1 MAKENDYTDGTQT
14 FNQGNPN
21 LLSLLTSLRETAATE
36 KEFRFFEEKIADI
49 GERLRGE
56 RVHLAVLGQFK
67 RGKSSFLNA
76 LLRAHVL
83 PTSVIPLTSVPTY
96 LRHAGKRS
104 VKIRFEGGREE
115 LFQSDSDDELRDFL
129 SGFVSEE
136 KNPENKL
143 HVEGVEL
150 FFDSPILER
159 GVVLIDTPGIGST
172 HLHNTEA
179 TLNFLPLCDAA
190 LFLLSADPP
199 ITETEILFLK
209 EVMTRVSKVF
219 FILNKIDYL
228 SLSEQQEVIEFI
240 TNVLNQK
247 VLSGGGEVE
256 FYPLSAKYVIE
267 SIKKNDTAF
276 LEKSRILHFEKR
288 LEQFIIHEKKD
299 ILTDAL
305 KRKTA
310 NILNNMLMQTRISL
324 KAFKMPEEELKLK
337 LSIFNEKISEAER
350 QKTLSSDMLAGDR
363 KRLMQL
369 LEEQS
374 ELLRKK
380 SRQHLVGIM
389 NGFFESGKEVREN
402 DVRAA
407 FSADIPVF
415 FEKELGNMSDF
426 FDKKVAEIIAFHRK
440 RADEIIDAVRKSAS
454 DVFDIPY
461 HEHEGLAGME
471 FVREPYWVLHQWKST
486 LLPLPEDLIDHLLP
500 RKRRERRIRKRLE
513 SQIEGLVLSNVE
525 NLRWSTLQNLDMTFR
540 RFSSNIDAEFKEIV
554 EITKEAVNATIQ
566 KRKLYSES
574 IAENVAHLESLVELL
589 SGYMQKLSG

>member
-1 MAKENDYTDGTQT
+1 MAQQNSYTSASHTSSKES
-14 FNQGNPN
+14 PN
-21 LLSLLTSLRETAATE
+21 LHILLSSLKETAAAE

-49 GERLRGE
+49 DERLRGE

-76 LLRAHVL
+76 ILRAQVL

-96 LRHAGKRS
+96 LRHAGTRS
-104 VKIRFEGGREE
+104 VKIRFQGGREE
-115 LFQSDSDDELRDFL
+115 SFQSDSADELREYL

-136 KNPENKL
+136 KNPENTL

-150 FFDSPILER
+150 FFDSQILER

-228 SLSEQQEVIEFI
+228 SPSEQQEVADFI
-240 TNVLNQK
+240 TSVLRQK
-247 VLSGGGEVE
+247 VIGQSEVE
-256 FYPLSAKYVIE
+256 LYALSAKQALD
-267 SIKKNDTAF
+267 SARMNDLT
-276 LEKSRILHFEKR
+276 LLQKSGIPKFEER
-288 LEQFIIHEKKD
+288 LEQFIVHEKKD
-299 ILTDAL
+299 VLADAL

-310 NILNNMLMQTRISL
+310 DIVNDMLMQTRISL
-324 KAFKMPEEELKLK
+324 KAFRMPEEELNQKLA
-337 LSIFNEKISEAER
+337 LFNEKISEAER

-380 SRQHLVGIM
+380 SRQHLHGIM
-389 NGFFESGKEVREN
+389 NSFFESGEEVKEN

-415 FEKELGNMSDF
+415 FEKELGTVSDF

-461 HEHEGLAGME
+461 HEHEGSVGLE

-486 LLPLPEDLIDHLLP
+486 LLPLPEDLIDRLLP
-500 RKRRERRIRKRLE
+500 RKRRERRVRKRLE

-540 RFSSNIDAEFKEIV
+540 RFVSNIDAEFKEIV
-554 EITKEAVNATIQ
+554 EITKEAVNAAVE

-574 IAENVAHLESLVELL
+574 IAENVAHLESLVESL
-589 SGYMQKLSG
+589 SRYMQKLSG

>member
-1 MAKENDYTDGTQT
+1 MMAENDSTVGTQT
-14 FNQGNPN
+14 ISKGNPN

-76 LLRAHVL
+76 LLRAQVL

-96 LRHAGKRS
+96 LRHSGNRS

-115 LFQSDSDDELRDFL
+115 SFQSDSVDELREFL

-199 ITETEILFLK
+199 ITETEINFLK

-228 SLSEQQEVIEFI
+228 SPSEQQEVIEFI
-240 TNVLNQK
+240 SDVLRQK
-247 VLSGGGEVE
+247 VLAGGEVE
-256 FYPLSAKYVIE
+256 FYPLSAKYVLE
-267 SIKKNDTAF
+267 SIKKNDSA
-276 LEKSRILHFEKR
+276 LLKKSNIQNFEER
-288 LEQFIIHEKKD
+288 LERFIILEKKD
-299 ILTDAL
+299 VLTDAL
-305 KRKTA
+305 KRKTV
-310 NILNNMLMQTRISL
+310 NILNDMLMQTRISL
-324 KAFKMPEEELKLK
+324 KAFKMPEEELNQKLA
-337 LSIFNEKISEAER
+337 LFNEKISEAER

-389 NGFFESGKEVREN
+389 NGFLESGKEVKEN

-415 FEKELGNMSDF
+415 FEKELGTMSDF
-426 FDKKVAEIIAFHRK
+426 FDKKVAEIITFHRK
-440 RADEIIDAVRKSAS
+440 RADEIIGAVRKSAS

-461 HEHEGLAGME
+461 HEHEGSVGME

-486 LLPLPEDLIDHLLP
+486 LLPIPEDLIDRFLP

-540 RFSSNIDAEFKEIV
+540 RFISNIDVEFKEIV
-554 EITKEAVNATIQ
+554 EITKEAVNAAVQ

-589 SGYMQKLSG
+589 SRYMHELTG